1 MERKIELPVVN
12 KKNQYGRIY
21 SIIAVLLGIVLFA
34 FSVFIGNS
42 NKEENIIRLDDSV
55 ITKVV
60 EENNDDNIYYEL
72 TFSDN
77 TNSYRIK
84 KEDNFTLEVG
94 EIIDV
99 ICSPKLFSE
108 NEFFIVELTKNN
120 EVVYSI
126 IDYNRNSAKVLF
138 FISLPLMLGGT
149 TIFVILLKKNNDNKM
164 KEYSLYEI
172 YAKIPYGNLLN
183 ESYKKENKQ
192 LKLLC
197 IGQLV
202 ALVVGIPLIVV
213 GCSVFENN
221 LPILLLLVIGGAS
234 ITLLYSLGL
243 ILFAFFSK
251 SGMRNKKGRI
261 KDFVHKL
268 DEYYQSE
275 VTKEDEAFIESGFY
289 TPEGEEGEARRIIP
303 YDKMNFF
310 VEVQY
315 NNEREMARIIIF
327 SDFSESDNEDG
338 EYFALLT
345 KETLHAIRKYN
356 VHVRGLDYI
365 LSHLEEELYKHNTKF
380 FKDGYKI
387 VAYKDEQF

>member
-345 KETLHAIRKYN
+345 KETLYAIRKYN